1 MTRKDFI
8 EAVESLRTDYNK
20 NPEIWENKTVNDFLE
35 AIARYTDDIQG
46 YYDNTGQDVDAN
58 KPDWKIFIDILKG
71 ASIYE

>member
-8 EAVESLRTDYNK
+8 EAVDNLRTDYNK
-20 NPEIWENKTVNDFLE
+20 NPEILENKTIDGFLE

-46 YYDNTGQDVDAN
+46 YYDNTGQNVDAN

>member
-8 EAVESLRTDYNK
+8 EAVEILRTDYNK
-20 NPEIWENKTVNDFLE
+20 NPENWENITIDDFLN

-46 YYDNTGQDVDAN
+46 YYDNTGQNIDAN
-58 KPDWKIFIDILKG
+58 IPNWKIFADIMKG

>member
-1 MTRKDFI
+1 M
-8 EAVESLRTDYNK
+8 
-20 NPEIWENKTVNDFLE
+20 ENKTIDDFLE

-46 YYDNTGQDVDAN
+46 YYDNTGQNVDAN